1 MPRPTASA
9 SPSSTTGPVV
19 LRLSTTLRTA
29 TPGQV
34 VTLGGRATRA
44 NGPGVG
50 GVVVDLLARPA
61 GGAGFTRVGRA
72 TSARDG
78 AVSYRFAPRTSTE
91 FVLRTAARPVAEST
105 RVIVAVQPLLTGS
118 LTPTAVELGRSS
130 SLTGRLTPAYQ
141 GARITVQ
148 RRGGDGT
155 WSAVAVVP
163 TTSAGDYRWVVTPG
177 ALGRFVFRAVLPAA
191 PAHLQAT
198 TAASSLVVEGR
209 QLRQGDRGGDVR
221 VLEERLAAQKADVG
235 PVDGVFDADTRHGL
249 TAWQKSQGLPR
260 TGVYDKT
267 TRARLAS
274 PRAVVLRYPS
284 SGRAVEIDLSKQ
296 VLYLSQGGR
305 LQRIVDISSGSNELY
320 ESDGVTYRAFTPVGR
335 FSVQRKIDGVRVS
348 RLGELYRPAY
358 FVQGWA
364 IHGSPSVPT
373 YPASHGCIRVTNSA
387 QDRLY
392 PLLTI
397 GVPVSVYRV

>member
-1 MPRPTASA
+1 
-9 SPSSTTGPVV
+9 
-19 LRLSTTLRTA
+19 
-29 TPGQV
+29 
-34 VTLGGRATRA
+34 GG
-44 NGPGVG
+44 
-50 GVVVDLLARPA
+50 
-61 GGAGFTRVGRA
+61 GFTRVGRA
-72 TSARDG
+72 TSAGDG
-78 AVSYRFAPRTSTE
+78 AVSYRFAPRVSTE
-91 FVLRTAARPVAEST
+91 FVLRTASRPVVDSA
-105 RVIVAVQPLLTGS
+105 RVLVALQPSLTGR
-118 LTPTAVELGRSS
+118 LTPSAVELGRSA

-141 GARITVQ
+141 GARVQVQ
-148 RRGGDGT
+148 RRAADGT
-155 WSAVAVVP
+155 WRAIALVP
-163 TTSAGDYRWVVTPG
+163 VTSAGDFRWVVTPG

-191 PAHLQAT
+191 PAHLQA
-198 TAASSLVVEGR
+198 AAPALGLVVEGR

-221 VLEERLAAQKADVG
+221 VLEERLAAQRADVG

-267 TRARLAS
+267 SRARLAA
-274 PRAVVLRYPS
+274 PRGVVLRHPS
-284 SGRAVEIDLSKQ
+284 AGRAVEIDLTKQ

-305 LQRIVDISSGSNELY
+305 LQRIVDISSGNNELY
-320 ESDGVTYRAFTPVGR
+320 ESDGVTYRAFTPEGR
-335 FSVQRKIDGVRVS
+335 FSIQRKINGIRVS

-397 GVPVSVYRV
+397 GVPVSIYRS